1 MDLAIILVIIAL
13 AGVLVAFG
21 FARID
26 LPRKPGFEGIE
37 DIEAAQAYDRI
48 SRWPQ
53 FRLLR
58 RMIAGKLAKY
68 QPMGTLADI
77 GCGPGLL
84 TTLIAQ
90 RHRHLHVIGLDTAE
104 EMIRAAA
111 LNASSLALSDRIEF
125 REGDV
130 SSLPMLDG
138 TLDFAVSTLSLHHWA
153 DPGRGLG
160 EIHRVLKPGGQF
172 VLFDLRRDPRRFF
185 HWLLKFAQGV
195 VVPRGLR
202 RVNEP
207 LGSLM
212 SSYTLAELQ
221 GLLSRSPFNEW
232 KIEGG
237 AVWVF
242 VWAGKRS
249 LERPASLVRT

>member
-1 MDLAIILVIIAL
+1 MNLGIIAVIIAMVS
-13 AGVLVAFG
+13 VLVVFG

-26 LPRKPGFEGIE
+26 LPRKPGLEGIE
-37 DIEAAQAYDRI
+37 DIEAAQAYGRI

-58 RMIAGKLAKY
+58 RMIAGELAKY
-68 QPMGTLADI
+68 QPTGTLADI

-90 RHRHLHVIGLDTAE
+90 RHRHLHVIGVDTAE
-104 EMIRAAA
+104 EMIRTAA
-111 LNASSLALSDRIEF
+111 LNASSLALSDRVEF

-130 SSLPMLDG
+130 SSLPMPDG
-138 TLDFAVSTLSLHHWA
+138 TLDFAVSTFSLHHWA
-153 DPGRGLG
+153 DPSRGLG
-160 EIHRVLKPGGQF
+160 EIHRVLKPGGQL

-195 VVPRGLR
+195 VVPDGLR

-207 LGSLM
+207 LGSLL

-221 GLLSRSPFNEW
+221 GLFGRSSFAEW

-237 AVWVF
+237 AGWVF
-242 VWAGKRS
+242 VWASKRS
-249 LERPASLVRT
+249 MKPPPSPD